1 LSATSYRAIVRL
13 MGVDLP
19 GNLKVGYAL
28 PRIRGVGTS
37 FASAALRVLG
47 IDPNSPIGVLTDK
60 HISDLESVLR
70 NPAQYGIPS
79 WLFNRQRDPISGQNL
94 HVIGPDLLMALRRDV
109 ETMIKTRSWK
119 GVRHSLGLKV
129 RGQKTKTTGRLGQT
143 VGVKR
148 KKEIAQAQQ
157 QKTEASK

>member
-1 LSATSYRAIVRL
+1 
-13 MGVDLP
+13 
-19 GNLKVGYAL
+19 
-28 PRIRGVGTS
+28 
-37 FASAALRVLG
+37 
-47 IDPNSPIGVLTDK
+47 
-60 HISDLESVLR
+60 
-70 NPAQYGIPS
+70 
-79 WLFNRQRDPISGQNL
+79 
-94 HVIGPDLLMALRRDV
+94 MALRRDV
-109 ETMIKTRSWK
+109 ETMIKTKSWK